1 MSFREILRAWLP
13 VALWL
18 TLMFFGSTDLMS
30 AEHTSRFLIPFLRW
44 LDPNI
49 SWVTIAHVH
58 LFLRKA
64 AHVTEYAILT
74 GLLFRAL
81 HGLIGGFWRRAAV
94 AFVPAMIFAAV
105 DEFHQTFV
113 PSRTGSVYDVL
124 VDYSGAFLGIL
135 ICRVLHL
142 VLTRRGRAAG

>member
-1 MSFREILRAWLP
+1 LSSREILKAWLP

-18 TLMFFGSTDLMS
+18 ALMFFASTDLLS

-49 SWVTIAHVH
+49 SPFTIAHVH

-74 GLLFRAL
+74 SLLFRASR
-81 HGLIGGFWRRAAV
+81 GLIDNFWRRAAV
-94 AFVPAMIFAAV
+94 AFLPAMIFAAA

-113 PSRTGSVYDVL
+113 PSRTGSAYDVL
-124 VDYSGAFLGIL
+124 VDYGGAFLGIL
-135 ICRVLHL
+135 ICRIIHL
-142 VLTRRGRAAG
+142 RLTRRGQTTQ

>member
-1 MSFREILRAWLP
+1 
-13 VALWL
+13 
-18 TLMFFGSTDLMS
+18 
-30 AEHTSRFLIPFLRW
+30 
-44 LDPNI
+44 
-49 SWVTIAHVH
+49 
-58 LFLRKA
+58 
-64 AHVTEYAILT
+64 
-74 GLLFRAL
+74 L
-81 HGLIGGFWRRAAV
+81 HRLIGGFWRRAAV

-142 VLTRRGRAAG
+142 VLTRRGRATG

>member
-1 MSFREILRAWLP
+1 MSFRGILKAWLP
-13 VALWL
+13 VVIWIA
-18 TLMFFGSTDLMS
+18 LMFFGSTDLMS
-30 AEHTSRFLIPFLRW
+30 AEHTSRFLLPFLRW

-49 SWVTIAHVH
+49 SLVTIARVH

-74 GLLFRAL
+74 GLLFRATR
-81 HGLIGGFWRRAAV
+81 GLIDGFWRRAAV
-94 AFVPAMIFAAV
+94 AFVPAMIFAAA

-113 PSRTGSVYDVL
+113 PSRSGSVYDVL

-135 ICRVLHL
+135 ICRVLDL
-142 VLTRRGRAAG
+142 ALTRRGQATQ

>member
-1 MSFREILRAWLP
+1 LSFREILKAWLP

-18 TLMFFGSTDLMS
+18 ALMFFASTDLLS

-74 GLLFRAL
+74 SLLFRASR
-81 HGLIGGFWRRAAV
+81 GLIDNFWRRAAV
-94 AFVPAMIFAAV
+94 AFLPAMIFAAA

-113 PSRTGSVYDVL
+113 PSRTGSAYDVL
-124 VDYSGAFLGIL
+124 VDYGGAFLGIL
-135 ICRVLHL
+135 ICRIIHL
-142 VLTRRGRAAG
+142 RLTRRGKTTQ